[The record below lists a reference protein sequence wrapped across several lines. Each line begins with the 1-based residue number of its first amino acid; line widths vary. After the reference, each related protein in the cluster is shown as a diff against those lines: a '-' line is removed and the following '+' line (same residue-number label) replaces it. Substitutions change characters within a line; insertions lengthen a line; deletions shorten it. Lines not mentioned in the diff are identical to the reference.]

1 MDVAVLWD
9 IRMDPGFQGF
19 GTRRA
24 LFESAAV
31 WAREQDCVHL
41 QAETQNVS
49 ACRFY
54 ARMGCRLRTFDRF
67 AYWADAALR
76 DEVMLVWVLDL

>member
-1 MDVAVLWD
+1 MDGPEIVGGEAADVGNSEIGAPEGRMDVAVLWD

-31 WAREQDCVHL
+31 WAREQDCVRL

-54 ARMGCRLRTFDRF
+54 A
-67 AYWADAALR
+67 
-76 DEVMLVWVLDL
+76 